1 MKFSTAAI
9 IFVLFSLSSTTEAVF
24 RGAASSSDNNKQHR
38 ALQNGGKMQMD
49 EKEIFAEVDGLE
61 DVLTTTDCSSI
72 TTNKNGACR
81 KNGDGKT
88 CEWKKGICSVKPAKQ
103 PCAETTG
110 RQRCQQKKNKCKW
123 NTTNNTCQDKNVKP
137 AKQTCAETPGRQ
149 RCQQMKNKCKWET
162 TNNTCQEKIKCKTFL
177 DQDTCTANKADKC
190 TWKASENVC
199 KNKQLKKACAQYAR
213 EVNCAK
219 AQGKNCAFIDA
230 VCVDKPCAL
239 YTKDRTCKKAGGN
252 KKNPRCQWATVGNGS
267 FKCIAGGVLA

>member
-1 MKFSTAAI
+1 MKFSTTAI
-9 IFVLFSLSSTTEAVF
+9 IFVLFSLSSMTEAAF
-24 RGAASSSDNNKQHR
+24 RGTASSSDNNKQHR
-38 ALQNGGKMQMD
+38 ALQDLRDPENPD
-49 EKEIFAEVDGLE
+49 NVPTA
-61 DVLTTTDCSSI
+61 TDCSSI
-72 TTNKNGACR
+72 TTNQNGACN

-88 CEWKKGICSVKPAKQ
+88 CEWKQRTCSVKPAKQ
-103 PCAETTG
+103 TCAETTG
-110 RQRCQQKKNKCKW
+110 RQRCQQMKNKCKW
-123 NTTNNTCQDKNVKP
+123 NTTTNNKNTDGTCQDKNVKP

-162 TNNTCQEKIKCKTFL
+162 TNNTCQEKIKCKTLL
-177 DQDTCTANKADKC
+177 DQDACTANKADKC